1 MLDTHAIAR
10 QLTAAGVEP
19 PHADAITDAVRLAA
33 EYNDADLV
41 TKTDLDSR
49 DFVTKD
55 YLDSRDFVTKAYLDS
70 RDFVTK
76 DYLDSCGFVTK
87 DYLDSCG
94 FVTKADLDAR
104 DYVTKADLAALEA
117 RLYKFLLV
125 QGLTIIGLTVGIT
138 RLL

>member
-10 QLTAAGVEP
+10 QLIAAGVEP
-19 PHADAITDAVRLAA
+19 PHADAITDAVRPAA

-41 TKTDLDSR
+41 TNTD
-49 DFVTKD
+49 
-55 YLDSRDFVTKAYLDS
+55 
-70 RDFVTK
+70 
-76 DYLDSCGFVTK
+76 LDSCGFVTK
-87 DYLDSCG
+87 TYLDSCG

-104 DYVTKADLAALEA
+104 GYVTKADLAALEA
-117 RLYKFLLV
+117 RLYKFLLM

>member
-49 DFVTKD
+49 DFVTKA

-76 DYLDSCGFVTK
+76 AYLDSC
-87 DYLDSCG
+87 D

>member
-10 QLTAAGVEP
+10 QLIAAGVEP

-49 DFVTKD
+49 DFVTK
-55 YLDSRDFVTKAYLDS
+55 A
-70 RDFVTK
+70 
-76 DYLDSCGFVTK
+76 
-87 DYLDSCG
+87 YLDSCG

-104 DYVTKADLAALEA
+104 GYVTKADLAALEA

-125 QGLTIIGLTVGIT
+125 HGLTIIGLTVGIT

>member
-49 DFVTKD
+49 DFVTK
-55 YLDSRDFVTKAYLDS
+55 AYLDS
-70 RDFVTK
+70 CD
-76 DYLDSCGFVTK
+76 
-87 DYLDSCG
+87 

>member
-10 QLTAAGVEP
+10 QLIAAGVEP

-49 DFVTKD
+49 G
-55 YLDSRDFVTKAYLDS
+55 FVTKA
-70 RDFVTK
+70 
-76 DYLDSCGFVTK
+76 
-87 DYLDSCG
+87 YLDSCG

-104 DYVTKADLAALEA
+104 GYVTKADLAALEA

>member
-10 QLTAAGVEP
+10 QLIAAGVEP

-49 DFVTKD
+49 G
-55 YLDSRDFVTKAYLDS
+55 FVTKAYLDS
-70 RDFVTK
+70 RGFVTK
-76 DYLDSCGFVTK
+76 AYLDSCGFVTK
-87 DYLDSCG
+87 AYLDSCG

-104 DYVTKADLAALEA
+104 GYVTKADLAALEA

>member
-10 QLTAAGVEP
+10 QLIAAGVEP

-49 DFVTKD
+49 DFVTK
-55 YLDSRDFVTKAYLDS
+55 A
-70 RDFVTK
+70 
-76 DYLDSCGFVTK
+76 YLDSCGFVTK
-87 DYLDSCG
+87 AYLDSCG

>member
-49 DFVTKD
+49 DFVTKA

-76 DYLDSCGFVTK
+76 DYLDSR
-87 DYLDSCG
+87 D
-94 FVTKADLDAR
+94 FVTKAYLDAR